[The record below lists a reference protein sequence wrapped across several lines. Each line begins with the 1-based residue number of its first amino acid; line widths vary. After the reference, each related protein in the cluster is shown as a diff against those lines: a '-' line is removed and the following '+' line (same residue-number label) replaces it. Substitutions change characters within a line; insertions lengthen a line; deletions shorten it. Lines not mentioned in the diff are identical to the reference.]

1 MQWVKNNFGVLII
14 LGGILVY
21 LIFFVGRDIQGE
33 RGEPLLT
40 ESICQ
45 VEIKGEVH
53 HPGIYTCKDEERVVD
68 VITKAGG
75 LTINADVSQI
85 NRSEKVYDEMEILIP
100 RKSGLSNDEELLVR
114 YIQVEIKGEVKQP
127 GVYKCQEQMVLM
139 DLVELAGGFRSA
151 ADYSQINLAKTL
163 THGEVYTIPPI
174 QSIMLN
180 VEVKG
185 AVHYPGVYTLPKGAL
200 VNDLILKAGGVL
212 ATADMSNIALVEEL
226 VDHQVVVIEYMDSGK
241 LFPAVDLKG
250 AVKRPGVYYFQEG
263 DRVIDVIQQAGG
275 FLTNADCRDMNL
287 SMLLKDGEMIVVPSI
302 PEDEYLAVDIKGE
315 VKYPGVYHLPLGSRV
330 EDAIMMAGGLKP
342 EADIDAINLS
352 KSVANESMILIPKL
366 EEKNTYM
373 YVQIGGEIM
382 FPGIYACLP
391 GDRLIHLVNKA
402 GGLTSQANQDL
413 LNLSR
418 ILEDEEVIYIPNH
431 NEKTILV
438 SIQGEV
444 YHPGVYEMV
453 EQSNLLDLI
462 RQAGGL
468 TSKADIQDI
477 DANRILEEG
486 IIYEIPSI
494 DEYSPFLPNEE
505 GGKVNINNAS
515 TERLQMLDGI
525 GLILAER
532 IVNYREEYGPFRSIE
547 EIKNV
552 SGIGDSLYEKIKE
565 DIII

>member
-1 MQWVKNNFGVLII
+1 

-40 ESICQ
+40 DSICQ